1 MVVCSTYKGKPMKPK
16 DLPLLNGI
24 FPDSEAKN
32 SYEEENSWL
41 IEIITIAYENYGYR
55 KESEYQEKITML
67 KNNSIYG
74 LSKYDLFWL
83 ADKYARVFARVKGTY
98 DYYHYHKYFF
108 LIFFGKEKKK
118 YPDNLFWS
126 KSYCKRLEQ
135 KALEKANP
143 ECPIFF
149 HSGNSAANDFLGYS
163 MAKKPIGVQIQ
174 LCSENVKNLMLNY
187 NSQEGRLFVD
197 SGAFSAFR
205 KGEQV
210 DFDRVLKAYFD
221 LVEKAQRPELLS
233 IVAPDVVGSQA
244 NSLKL
249 LGQYKAELFK
259 LICLGVDLIVP
270 IQLGKLSLEEAYK
283 EVVAILGTKAFRVG
297 IPSNE
302 RAVKQEQ
309 LLEFVATVQPKQI
322 HLLGLAINKFDKV
335 IAQVKTIAPNVHV
348 SADATTLRAKL
359 KKGSNL
365 VNLIEAKT
373 KKAVEETLSTNTSTN
388 IYSYEALVKGIFH
401 QPNFLSESQAKH
413 LARLIS
419 PLVEEQERIIKI
431 ALSGICGFY
440 NGSRLGD
447 LLDKHYE
454 KQVVMEALK
463 RFAETLARRVV
474 SGKIR
479 AFAISQIQKISA

>member
-1 MVVCSTYKGKPMKPK
+1 MKPK

-24 FPDSEAKN
+24 FPDSQANN
-32 SYEEENSWL
+32 SYEQENSWL
-41 IEIITIAYENYGYR
+41 IEVITIASENYGYG

-67 KNNSIYG
+67 KNHSIYG

-98 DYYHYHKYFF
+98 DYYNYHKYFF

-118 YPDNLFWS
+118 YPNNLFWS

-135 KALEKANP
+135 KALEKPNP
-143 ECPIFF
+143 KEPIFF
-149 HSGNSAANDFLGYS
+149 HSGNSAANDFLGHS

-174 LCSENVKNLMLNY
+174 LCSENVKKLMLNY
-187 NSQEGRLFVD
+187 NAQEGHLFID

-205 KGEQV
+205 KDEQV
-210 DFDRVLKAYFD
+210 DFDRVIKAYFE
-221 LVEKAQRPELLS
+221 LVENAQRPELIS
-233 IVAPDVVGSQA
+233 IVAPDIVGSQA

-249 LGQYKAELFK
+249 LRQYKSELFK
-259 LICLGVDLIVP
+259 LICLGVDLIIP

-283 EVVAILGTKAFRVG
+283 EVIAILGTKAFRVG

-302 RAVKQEQ
+302 RAVKLEQ
-309 LLEFVATVQPKQI
+309 LLEFVAIVQPKQI
-322 HLLGLAINKFDKV
+322 HCLGLAINKFDKV
-335 IAQVKTIAPNVHV
+335 IAQVKAIAPNVHV
-348 SADATTLRAKL
+348 SADSTTLRAKL
-359 KKGSNL
+359 KKGSKL

-373 KKAVEETLSTNTSTN
+373 KKAVEETLSANTSTN
-388 IYSYEALVKGIFH
+388 NYSYEALVKGIFH
-401 QPNFLSESQAKH
+401 QPNFLSENQAKH
-413 LARLIS
+413 LAKLIS
-419 PLVEEQERIIKI
+419 PLAEEQERIVNI

-454 KQVVMEALK
+454 KKVVMEALK
-463 RFAETLARRVV
+463 SFAETLTRRVV

-479 AFAISQIQKISA
+479 AFAISQIEKIPA